1 MVFDGTLR
9 DVEPKILPIAPLVA
23 GAGNQL
29 HYLHRGL
36 AGLQRKCTGPKLG
49 NFIPNHPLLLVQAIV
64 LREDFD

>member
-9 DVEPKILPIAPLVA
+9 DVEPKILLIAQLVA

-36 AGLQRKCTGPKLG
+36 AGLRRKCTGPKLS
-49 NFIPNHPLLLVQAIV
+49 NLISDHPFLPVQAIV
-64 LREDFD
+64 LRKDFN